1 VTLDRRNLRALL
13 LLTWSAFLFWLWLTG
28 ETARYLGPRTQWL
41 VPFGAVALG
50 LAALA
55 YVRAPASAER
65 ARLSTAEAIGFTA
78 LALPMLAGL
87 LLAHTQLGAL
97 AASKKLTAR
106 GIDPTALAELAS
118 RNSAGGDFAKVQVA
132 SHNPK
137 FAAQSGIKPGRDLQL
152 EGFVMRGPKGAG
164 RSFDL
169 ARFYIYCCVA
179 DAVPIDVT
187 IEPADPHAAAYRRDD
202 WLSVSGELVRRGG
215 ELRLRATRIRRIQA
229 PKHPYL
235 WFS

>member
-1 VTLDRRNLRALL
+1 MSLDRHNVRSLL
-13 LLTWSAFLFWLWLTG
+13 LLCWSVFLLWMWLTG

-50 LAALA
+50 VAALA
-55 YVRAPASAER
+55 HARAPASVP
-65 ARLSTAEAIGFTA
+65 ARLGAGEVVGLVA
-78 LALPMLAGL
+78 LTVPMLAGL

-106 GIDPTALAELAS
+106 GIDPTALAQLAANRS
-118 RNSAGGDFAKVQVA
+118 SGGDFAKVQVA

-137 FAAQSGIKPGRDLQL
+137 FAAQSGIKPGRDLRL
-152 EGFVMRGPKGAG
+152 EGFVMDRPKRGGAPF
-164 RSFDL
+164 RL

-187 IEPADPHAAAYRRDD
+187 VEPADPHAAGYKRDD
-202 WLSVSGELVRRGG
+202 WLTVSGELVRRGK
-215 ELRLRATRIRRIQA
+215 ELRLRGTRIQRAHA

>member
-202 WLSVSGELVRRGG
+202 WLSVSGELVRRDG